1 MAINFPD
8 SPNVNQEFSVGDNT
22 WKWNGSTWDILIST
36 LVGPAGATGATG
48 PEGSGY
54 SSTTSGTSVV
64 VETGSKAF
72 TVSALGAYLSGQ
84 RVRVISVTEP
94 NNFLEGS
101 ISSIV
106 NNVITVNVSNVT
118 GSGTFS
124 NWVFSIAGSIGPQGL
139 KGDKG
144 DQGDQGD
151 PGVDAPD
158 IVSVKT
164 VPLIG
169 GDSYTI
175 IASDK
180 SKMIEISNSAA
191 ASGLDSTFYVTSDG
205 VVDFDIGTS
214 ITILRSGTGNVV
226 VSGDGVSGVVVNY
239 TPTNRLRAR
248 WSSATLVKRAAN
260 SWILVGDLQ

>member
-8 SPNVNQEFSVGDNT
+8 SPSLNQEFSVGDNT
-22 WKWNGSTWDILIST
+22 WKWNGSTWDILISA
-36 LVGPAGATGATG
+36 LVGPSGSTG
-48 PEGSGY
+48 PTGPVGPGY
-54 SSTTSGTSVV
+54 STTISTSSVEI
-64 VETGSKAF
+64 ETGSKAF
-72 TVSALGAYLSGQ
+72 TVTLTGAYLVGQ
-84 RVRVISVTEP
+84 RVRVISIVEP
-94 NNFLEGS
+94 GNFMEGT

-106 NNVITVNVSNVT
+106 NNIITVNVSNVT

-124 NWVFSIAGSIGPQGL
+124 NWIFSITGSIGPTGPQGAT
-139 KGDKG
+139 G
-144 DQGDQGD
+144 DQGAQGD
-151 PGVDAPD
+151 PGIDAPD
-158 IVSVKT
+158 IVSVKA
-164 VPLIG
+164 VSLVG

-180 SKMIEISNSAA
+180 SKMIEISNSAE
-191 ASGLDSTFYVTSDG
+191 ASGLDSTLYVTSDG
-205 VVDFDIGTS
+205 VLDFDIGTS